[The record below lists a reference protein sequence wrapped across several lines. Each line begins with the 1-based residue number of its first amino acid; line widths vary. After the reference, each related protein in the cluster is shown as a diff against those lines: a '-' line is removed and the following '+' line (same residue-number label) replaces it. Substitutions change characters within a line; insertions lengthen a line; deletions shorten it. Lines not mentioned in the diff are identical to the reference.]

1 MQRKNK
7 RYASALYTSPS
18 YQKVRWAFCFAFPAQ
33 GRTET
38 IISSRKGRIDI
49 SECTFFALL
58 IYQFTIP
65 KKYFTAVLFLHIV
78 CNDPPCRNEMFTKL
92 LQILLFPCGLQPF
105 SMQNGEVYKL
115 HSFSAEVY
123 SFHPCRQFAEKIKSN
138 ICTFSSLISAICIFL
153 FVRCFAI
160 IIVYN
165 GVCAEPP
172 CTMMFS
178 ILGGEQK

>member
-1 MQRKNK
+1 MGF
-7 RYASALYTSPS
+7 L
-18 YQKVRWAFCFAFPAQ
+18 FCVSGTGTHRSGHSVPE
-33 GRTET
+33 GW
-38 IISSRKGRIDI
+38 IDI

-153 FVRCFAI
+153 FVRCFDI